1 MDRTG
6 LVTILVGVIFLISG
20 IILMGYWL
28 PLLIQVLLGGIGI
41 TLAITGIGSIIFGYL
56 MIKG

>member
-6 LVTILVGVIFLISG
+6 LVTILVGVILLISG

>member
-6 LVTILVGVIFLISG
+6 LVTILVGVILLISG
-20 IILMGYWL
+20 FILMGYWL